1 MFKRIALIVSAASFM
16 FSTSAYAKT
25 VEFII
30 DKPTYASIDKYE
42 KETNTLLAAPFI
54 QNDRTMIPVR
64 AVSESF
70 GSLVSWD
77 PNTRAVTI
85 SKDGKTVKL
94 TIDSLTANVDGTETA
109 LDAAPCIVSDTTF
122 VPVRFVSEA
131 LGYNVNFVPRTRS
144 VLVCDRADY
153 MTVNGKA
160 VTYTEYEA
168 MRYVLATPELT
179 GVDLTNSTK
188 AYLLKNA
195 VLSVAADKAS
205 VGLTQQSDQAIN
217 LALEQYDDNLP
228 FTIGAFALLMENEE
242 KGFAYIDSVYNVS
255 EVQNAY
261 ETDYICAK
269 HVLIL
274 SGTDSEQQATAK
286 KAYEQAASGADFDKL
301 IEDFGEDPGVVNNP
315 DGYVFSK
322 GEMIDAFE
330 TAAYSLKI
338 GEISKPVKSEYGYHI
353 IKRLPLPALSEIT
366 KQELIFNLY
375 VAPLMNSSV
384 IE

>member
-1 MFKRIALIVSAASFM
+1 MFKRIALIVSAVTFM

-42 KETNTLLAAPFI
+42 KETNALLAAPFI
-54 QNDRTMIPVR
+54 QNERTMIPVR

-77 PNTRAVTI
+77 SNTRAVTI

-144 VLVCDRADY
+144 VLVCDRTDY

-160 VTYTEYEA
+160 VTYPEYEA

-217 LALEQYDDNLP
+217 P
-228 FTIGAFALLMENEE
+228 
-242 KGFAYIDSVYNVS
+242 VS
-255 EVQNAY
+255 Y
-261 ETDYICAK
+261 T
-269 HVLIL
+269 HL
-274 SGTDSEQQATAK
+274 TW
-286 KAYEQAASGADFDKL
+286 F
-301 IEDFGEDPGVVNNP
+301 
-315 DGYVFSK
+315 
-322 GEMIDAFE
+322 
-330 TAAYSLKI
+330 
-338 GEISKPVKSEYGYHI
+338 KS
-353 IKRLPLPALSEIT
+353 
-366 KQELIFNLY
+366 
-375 VAPLMNSSV
+375 SSS
-384 IE
+384 

>member
-160 VTYTEYEA
+160 VTYPEYEA

>member
-1 MFKRIALIVSAASFM
+1 MFKRIALIVSAVTFM

-42 KETNTLLAAPFI
+42 KETNALLAAPFI

-160 VTYTEYEA
+160 VTYPEYEA

-217 LALEQYDDNLP
+217 LALEQYDENLP
-228 FTIGAFALLMENEE
+228 FTIGAFAPLMENEE
-242 KGFAYIDSVYNVS
+242 KGFAYIDSVYNAS

-384 IE
+384 VE